1 VAGVK
6 GRSGGPRKNAGGA
19 RPGAGRKPN
28 PAPPAPPPPKDADV
42 FNAMLAAARE
52 YAEAGVEE
60 PTILAVLGSR
70 FGFDEAR
77 LKAEG
82 RLATFRQ
89 TVALGLEVCRADLIV
104 STKRRATKT
113 KKNDGSVNAMALRA
127 RNLLG
132 WDRQSIQDE
141 QKPDLT
147 GARERLRFMLEK
159 LARNKAAELGREV
172 SPQQILL
179 EDLYEGTA

>member
-1 VAGVK
+1 MK
-6 GRSGGPRKNAGGA
+6 KKSTHGGA
-19 RPGAGRKPN
+19 RRGAGRPRK
-28 PAPPAPPPPKDADV
+28 PAPSTAPPTDDAR
-42 FNAMLAAARE
+42 FRALLLEAKE

-60 PTILAVLGSR
+60 PTILAVLGAKY
-70 FGFDEAR
+70 GLDEGR

-89 TVALGLEVCRADLIV
+89 TVALGLEVCRAELIV
-104 STKRRATKT
+104 ATKRRATRT

-132 WDRQSIQDE
+132 WDRHSVQDE

-147 GARERLRFMLEK
+147 GAKERLRFILEK
-159 LARNKAAELGREV
+159 LARNKSTEMGKPV
-172 SPQQILL
+172 TPQQVLL
-179 EDLYEGTA
+179 EDLYPGEEGLD